1 MNPYDFPGDCLI
13 ASGEVGTQP
22 SLQVSAVSSNSSWGS
37 SLRAL
42 ASHVGVFSPST
53 EKRQAPRR
61 AVQGELTALFV
72 GPRGHI
78 RNSRISVVNIS
89 DNGLAF
95 RADWEFAVGQS
106 LLISDGV
113 IVLEVVIQHRRPARK
128 GLIYGVEASLAA
140 PLPARFARRVPESFL
155 RLSEEM
161 TLPPMGD
168 SAEDRRSTA
177 KSGRPAEA
185 SAPATASVSTGT

>member
-1 MNPYDFPGDCLI
+1 M
-13 ASGEVGTQP
+13 
-22 SLQVSAVSSNSSWGS
+22 
-37 SLRAL
+37 
-42 ASHVGVFSPST
+42 GVFSPSP
-53 EKRQAPRR
+53 EKRRAPRR

-113 IVLEVVIQHRRPARK
+113 VVIEVVVQHKRPAGK
-128 GLIYGVEASLAA
+128 DLIYGVEAALAA
-140 PLPARFARRVPESFL
+140 PLPSRFARRVPESFL

-161 TLPPMGD
+161 NLPPMGD
-168 SAEDRRSTA
+168 SAAARRPRREKGQRTLS
-177 KSGRPAEA
+177 
-185 SAPATASVSTGT
+185 SAGT